1 MTVVT
6 VVVDTGPSSGIVDAS
21 HHSADCSPRCPHTPL
36 LQTGWGQRPS
46 RKSRQEPALPFDHS
60 AFALIQIVLL
70 GAISMKIGFV
80 PRPSGKLFRHQLK
93 LRDSLDNEKI
103 K

>member
-1 MTVVT
+1 MTVVA
-6 VVVDTGPSSGIVDAS
+6 VEVDTSPSSGILDAS
-21 HHSADCSPRCPHTPL
+21 HDSADRSPDVPTRHCFRRDGDGGLLASHGRSPL
-36 LQTGWGQRPS
+36 SLLTT
-46 RKSRQEPALPFDHS
+46 

-80 PRPSGKLFRHQLK
+80 PRPSGELFRHQLK
-93 LRDSLDNEKI
+93 LRDCLDNEKV